1 MILYAIILLLTAVL
15 FGILAVRIY
24 QGKTELIHEY
34 HQKNVKDRE
43 GYGKAVG
50 KALGFMAA
58 AMAVSG
64 MLAFAMLPA
73 VIVLVA
79 GLTVG
84 ILMLIAVQ
92 KKYNGG
98 VFS

>member
-1 MILYAIILLLTAVL
+1 MILYAIILLLSALLCGV
-15 FGILAVRIY
+15 LAVRIY
-24 QGKTELIHEY
+24 QGKTELIHDY
-34 HQKNVKDRE
+34 HQKNVKDLE
-43 GYGKAVG
+43 GYGKAFG

-64 MLAFAMLPA
+64 LLAFAVVPA

-84 ILMLIAVQ
+84 ILMLVAVQ

-98 VFS
+98 VF

>member
-43 GYGKAVG
+43 GYGKAFG

-64 MLAFAMLPA
+64 LLAFAVVPA

-98 VFS
+98 VF

>member
-43 GYGKAVG
+43 GYGKAFG